1 MHNILKTMKVNDKGQ
16 KKTNCIKYQ
25 KIELTFC
32 KRFATI
38 KRLKED

>member
-1 MHNILKTMKVNDKGQ
+1 MQNILETMKVNDKGQ
-16 KKTNCIKYQ
+16 KTTNCIKYQ